1 MILTL
6 IVLIAC
12 CIVFAAPLNVSFVI
26 IGLVFWAGAGYD
38 AKIGCLGRLIDMIL
52 MFIGTIL
59 IIIGFCL
66 T

>member
-38 AKIGCLGRLIDMIL
+38 AKLGCLGGIIDFIL
-52 MFIGTIL
+52 MLIGPVL
-59 IIIGFCL
+59 IIVGFCL